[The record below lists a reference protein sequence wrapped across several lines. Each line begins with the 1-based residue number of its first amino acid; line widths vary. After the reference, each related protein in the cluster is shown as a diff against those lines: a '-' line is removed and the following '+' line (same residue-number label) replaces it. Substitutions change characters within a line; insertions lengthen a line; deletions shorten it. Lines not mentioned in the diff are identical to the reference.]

1 MRERLTTLAL
11 AAGALLLFY
20 ALIFPKP
27 QGPRISDGQP
37 LSTDARPY
45 GYLAIW
51 RWLGTERIPR
61 VSLRRRYA
69 RLPGLLSRPRG
80 NVLLVTLPQRIPM
93 RPAGLAYLKHWVAQ
107 GNTVLI
113 AAALDDTPLWA
124 ADLPDGAEL
133 DDLER
138 LTGLR
143 FTPRAITS
151 ALRAL
156 TVRHPRIA
164 PRGPSPLLRGVG
176 ALQPISALPSRLWRA
191 RQSGTT
197 TPLVLAAFAR
207 RKVPALWLV
216 PLGSGQII
224 LTAVASPFSN
234 AGLAL
239 GGNARFLANVLA
251 WSRGPGGAVI
261 FDDAHAGLAAVYDA
275 AAFFADPRLHAT
287 LGCLVL
293 LWLVFVLGSQPLRAA
308 PSRWQPLDE
317 SAYIEG
323 SARYLAAVVPP
334 ADVARRLI
342 EQFIAQLRERM
353 PQTDPWRWLAAESG
367 VAARDCRALERF
379 RALAHSGAR
388 LDLMQLQTLLA
399 RLRKQLT

>member
-1 MRERLTTLAL
+1 MTLAL

-27 QGPRISDGQP
+27 AQNARLSDGQP

-51 RWLGTERIPR
+51 RWLGQERIPR
-61 VSLRRRYA
+61 VSLRHRYA
-69 RLPGLLSRPRG
+69 RLPGLLSHADG
-80 NVLLVTLPQRIPM
+80 NVLLLTLPQRVPM
-93 RPAGLAYLKHWVAQ
+93 HPAGLTYLQHWVAQ

-124 ADLPDGAEL
+124 ADIRLSPALE
-133 DDLER
+133 DLEG
-138 LTGLR
+138 LTGLK
-143 FTPRAITS
+143 FTPEALTS
-151 ALRAL
+151 ALHAL
-156 TVRHPRIA
+156 IVRHPRIT
-164 PRGPSPLLRGVG
+164 PRGASPLLRGVG
-176 ALQPISALPSRLWRA
+176 ALRPISALPSRLWRA
-191 RQSGTT
+191 HQSGRT
-197 TPLVLAAFAR
+197 TPLLLAAFAR
-207 RKVPALWLV
+207 RKAPAMWLV
-216 PLGSGQII
+216 PVGSGQII

-234 AGLAL
+234 AGLAHR
-239 GGNARFLANVLA
+239 GNARFLANVLA
-251 WSRGPGGAVI
+251 WARSPGGAVI
-261 FDDAHAGLAAVYDA
+261 FDDAHEGLTAVYDA

-287 LGCLVL
+287 LGCLLL
-293 LWLVFVLGSQPLRAA
+293 LWLVFVLGSPPLHAVPA
-308 PSRWQPLDE
+308 RWQPLDE

-334 ADVARRLI
+334 PDVARRLI
-342 EQFIAQLRERM
+342 EQFMAELRARV
-353 PQTDPWRWLAAESG
+353 PRSDPWRWLAAESG

-379 RALAHSGAR
+379 QRLARTEAH

>member
-1 MRERLTTLAL
+1 MKERLTTLAL

-20 ALIFPKP
+20 ALMFPRP
-27 QGPRISDGQP
+27 QGPRLSDGRP
-37 LSTDARPY
+37 LSTDGRPY

-51 RWLGTERIPR
+51 RWLGQERIPR
-61 VSLRRRYA
+61 VSLRQRYA
-69 RLPGLLSRPRG
+69 RLSGLLSRADG
-80 NVLLVTLPQRIPM
+80 NVLLMTLPQRIPM
-93 RPAGLAYLKHWVAQ
+93 RPAGLAYLEHWVAQ
-107 GNTVLI
+107 GNTLLI
-113 AAALDDTPLWA
+113 AAALDETPLWA
-124 ADLPDGAEL
+124 ADMRDSPEF
-133 DDLER
+133 DDLAR
-138 LTGLR
+138 LTGLK
-143 FTPRAITS
+143 FTPEALTS

-156 TVRHPRIA
+156 AVRHPKITA
-164 PRGPSPLLRGVG
+164 RGRSPLLRGVG
-176 ALQPISALPSRLWRA
+176 ALQPISALPSRMWRA
-191 RQSGTT
+191 HQTGAT

-207 RKVPALWLV
+207 RKVPAVWLV
-216 PLGSGQII
+216 PLGNGQII
-224 LTAVASPFSN
+224 LTAVTSPFSN

-239 GGNARFLANVLA
+239 GDNARFLANVLA

-261 FDDAHAGLAAVYDA
+261 FDDAHEGLTAVYDA

-287 LGCLVL
+287 LGCLLL
-293 LWLVFVLGSQPLRAA
+293 LWLVFVLGAPPLRAI

-342 EQFIAQLRERM
+342 EQFIAELRVRM
-353 PQTDPWRWLAAESG
+353 PRTDPWHWLAAKSG

-379 RALAHSGAR
+379 QALARTEAR

>member
-1 MRERLTTLAL
+1 MKERLTTLAL

-37 LSTDARPY
+37 LSTDRRPY

-51 RWLGTERIPR
+51 RWLGAERIPR

-69 RLPGLLSRPRG
+69 RLSGLLSRPDG

-124 ADLPDGAEL
+124 ADMREGAEL

-143 FTPRAITS
+143 FTPQAITS

-156 TVRHPRIA
+156 TVRHPKIT
-164 PRGPSPLLRGVG
+164 PSSPSPLLRGVG
-176 ALQPISALPSRLWRA
+176 ALQPTSALPSRLWRA
-191 RQSGTT
+191 HQSGAT

-275 AAFFADPRLHAT
+275 AAFFADARLHAT

-353 PQTDPWRWLAAESG
+353 PQADPWRWLAAESG
-367 VAARDCRALERF
+367 VAARDYHALERF
-379 RALAHSGAR
+379 RALAHTGAH